1 MTETT
6 NNSQILN
13 SIQNL
18 QQIEKQ
24 LFSNLEQ
31 NIGNNNLT
39 DQQKNDIINKIN
51 QVSQNRINLY
61 KSLGLLN
68 TYYQQN
74 LSNTSNILSEQQIA
88 VKIVEEELN
97 ESKRR
102 LESIKQDQINKLRL
116 VEINRYYGDRYSE
129 HSKIMKIIIAMFLPI
144 LILSIL
150 AKKGLLSS
158 RIYSVLV
165 VIITLFG
172 VPYLI
177 GTYMSIISRDNMNYQ
192 EYNWYFDANTAP
204 TTTTDGSSNSVDP
217 WVGSQTLCQGQ
228 QCCYTGSTWDA
239 SQNLCVPDAT
249 VDSTSTYDSTSTST
263 NTCSTVSGFENM
275 NNAIFT
281 KYSYVNKKPDVTLG
295 QNTRAYNY

>member
-1 MTETT
+1 MTESS

-31 NIGNNNLT
+31 NISNNNLT

-150 AKKGLLSS
+150 AKKGFLPS

-165 VIITLFG
+165 IIIS
-172 VPYLI
+172 LI
-177 GTYMSIISRDNMNYQ
+177 GIVYLGKTYMSIISRDNMNYQ
-192 EYNWYFDANTAP
+192 EYNWYFDASTAP
-204 TTTTDGSSNSVDP
+204 TTTTDGSYNDP

-239 SQNLCVPDAT
+239 SQNLCVPDS
-249 VDSTSTYDSTSTST
+249 STSSSDTPTSSATTSST
-263 NTCSTVSGFENM
+263 NTCATVSGFENM

-295 QNTRAYNY
+295 QNAMAYNY